1 MINTRQD
8 LEALP
13 AAAKLDVLR
22 SLWVASINADG
33 ARTDDAVFGFSSAE
47 LDVIFS
53 GSPPV
58 PVSTI
63 VEERVVVKSLTRR
76 QVRMGLLHHSL
87 LDAVEAALPSNPAM
101 RIYYE
106 DSMIFW
112 RNSPMIE
119 AMAQQLG
126 KDSSWLDAFFDTDWE
141 SGV

>member
-8 LEALP
+8 LDALP
-13 AAAKLDVLR
+13 EAEKLEMLR
-22 SLWVASINADG
+22 SLWVASVNADG
-33 ARTDDAVFGFSSAE
+33 TRNNDAVFGFAASE

-58 PVSTI
+58 TVPTI

-76 QVRMGLLHHSL
+76 QVRLGLLHHSL

-106 DSMIFW
+106 DSLVFW
-112 RNSPMIE
+112 RDSPMI
-119 AMAQQLG
+119 AALAQQLG
-126 KDSSWLDAFFDTDWE
+126 KDPAWLDAFFDADWE

>member
-8 LEALP
+8 LDALP
-13 AAAKLDVLR
+13 EAEKLAVLR

-33 ARTDDAVFGFSSAE
+33 ARTDDAVFGFAASE
-47 LDVIFS
+47 LDMIFS

-58 PVSTI
+58 PVPT
-63 VEERVVVKSLTRR
+63 VTEERVVVKSLTRR
-76 QVRMGLLHHSL
+76 QVRLGLLHHNL
-87 LDAVEAALPSNPAM
+87 LDDFEAALPSNPAM

-106 DSMIFW
+106 DSLIFW
-112 RNSPMIE
+112 RNSPMIA

-126 KDSSWLDAFFDTDWE
+126 KDSVWLDAFFDTDWG